1 MADIKSYYPDA
12 IEGNTYTTQC
22 VNKLK
27 QEFGFEFDKTILAT
41 SVCSDEVIQT
51 ATNFREYVLM
61 EEPFNLGGLAGFPFT
76 GITGFNAFA
85 GHIPDDG
92 CAIIVYGPH
101 IGFSESDQ
109 TGKIV
114 RHGQGHE
121 TSCCGAL
128 MGVVNQFSSDN
139 STGPDRDLDFQQWTL
154 TENLGSLKSKLS
166 SSDEPLIDTT
176 DLMFKQISERI
187 KTLLDE
193 TKNQFKGK
201 KVALIGGIIINTD
214 SGLPDW
220 FEERELD
227 IHTF

>member
-1 MADIKSYYPDA
+1 MPDIKSYYPNALEGDA
-12 IEGNTYTTQC
+12 YTTRC
-22 VNKLK
+22 VTKLK

-41 SVCSDEVIQT
+41 SVCSDEVIET

-85 GHIPDDG
+85 GHIPDEG
-92 CAIIVYGPH
+92 YAIIFYGPH
-101 IGFSESDQ
+101 IGFSESNQ
-109 TGKIV
+109 AGKIV
-114 RHGQGHE
+114 RRGQAHE

-128 MGVVNQFSSDN
+128 VGVVNQFSSDN
-139 STGPDRDLDFQQWTL
+139 SAGPDRELDYQQWML
-154 TENLGSLKSKLS
+154 SEKLNDLKSNMN
-166 SSDEPLIDTT
+166 SSDKPLIETT
-176 DLMFKQISERI
+176 DLMYKQIRQRI
-187 KTLLDE
+187 RKLLDK
-193 TKNQFKGK
+193 TKDQFKGK

-227 IHTF
+227 VHTF